1 MAKFKLTNKQAK
13 ALGALAA
20 ALVAGALGIG
30 GPALDSLTPDQISD
44 SDAPA
49 ISLSADETGDEATD
63 NTSVGDAAESDA
75 STGVPAVLTLADV
88 PAYDDS
94 PYVVINADAS
104 HPDGTPSFTESE
116 TARAEQGT
124 FEDYSPLDSLGRCGT
139 AFACLG
145 RETMPTGDRGSIREI
160 KPTGW
165 RQHFY
170 DFVDQEALYNRCHLI
185 AWSLSAENAN
195 AQNLITGT
203 RSMNT
208 QGMLPFEEETVAY
221 IRRTNNHVLY
231 RATPL
236 FEGQNMLASGVHLE
250 AESVEDG
257 GRGLSFNIYC
267 YNVEP
272 GVGIDYATGNNWE
285 SGDA

>member
-1 MAKFKLTNKQAK
+1 MAKLRFTNKQVK
-13 ALGALAA
+13 TLLALAVT
-20 ALVAGALGIG
+20 LVAGALGIG
-30 GPALDSLTPDQISD
+30 GPALDNLSARLFESDTPS
-44 SDAPA
+44 
-49 ISLSADETGDEATD
+49 ISLSTDSSTADGSTA
-63 NTSVGDAAESDA
+63 DAANETDA
-75 STGVPAVLTLADV
+75 GAPAALTLADV
-88 PAYDDS
+88 PAYDGS

-104 HPDGTPSFTESE
+104 HPNGLPSFTESE
-116 TARAEQGT
+116 VTRAEQGT

-145 RETMPTGDRGSIREI
+145 RETMPTGERGSIREI

-165 RQHFY
+165 RQNFY
-170 DFVDQEALYNRCHLI
+170 DFVSQEALYNRCHLI
-185 AWSLSAENAN
+185 AWSLSAEDAN

-208 QGMLPFEEETVAY
+208 LGMLPFEEETLDY
-221 IRRTNNHVLY
+221 IRSTDNHVLY
-231 RATPL
+231 RVTPL
-236 FEGQNMLASGVHLE
+236 FEGQNMLASGVHME

-272 GVGIDYATGNNWE
+272 GVSIDYATGNNWE
-285 SGDA
+285 DGSM